1 MSNNNQDNNDDHWAG
16 GRAGGRAAGRPGGR
30 PGGRAAGRTHISP
43 AMFPVGQLVGDCI
56 TGTKTRND
64 KIARSLK
71 SITRFI

>member
-1 MSNNNQDNNDDHWAG
+1 MSSNNQDDNDDHWAG
-16 GRAGGRAAGRPGGR
+16 GRAAGRPG
-30 PGGRAAGRTHISP
+30 GRTHISP